1 MYSETLE
8 KYESA
13 KAKYSELCKKSKD
26 IRKKFLED
34 RAEDVALTKGTE
46 QEKEIKSIIQTEK
59 SRDQA
64 ERIKR
69 YVKKKRGG
77 GPSNVLIPSMT
88 EYQQPFQN
96 GFDHYDI
103 NQIWERIEYNNGED
117 IRNWERI
124 NDQKSVQK
132 MLLLWQRKH
141 FTQANETPFA
151 NEKWRKLLQDE
162 KVQEK
167 ILNGSYELDEELPL
181 EAKELL
187 SEIQRPQGMQEG
199 VPDDTTLNDFKT

>member
-1 MYSETLE
+1 M
-8 KYESA
+8 
-13 KAKYSELCKKSKD
+13 
-26 IRKKFLED
+26 
-34 RAEDVALTKGTE
+34 TKGTE

-77 GPSNVLIPSMT
+77 GPSNVLIPSIT

-132 MLLLWQRKH
+132 NA
-141 FTQANETPFA
+141 FTMAT
-151 NEKWRKLLQDE
+151 
-162 KVQEK
+162 
-167 ILNGSYELDEELPL
+167 
-181 EAKELL
+181 
-187 SEIQRPQGMQEG
+187 
-199 VPDDTTLNDFKT
+199 